1 MEDDVPVVQGD
12 WTKAINEATVWSGA
26 VTVKGTV
33 YVNAELTI
41 KPGTVVTFC
50 EDAQLY
56 VQNEGCIKAVG
67 LADTVIV
74 LKAHEQGADWQRIYI
89 NDNADKSSKFAYCHI
104 SGAKKAIE
112 VYVLNTCYLTN
123 ILFPFSNAMVVF
135 LSWPG

>member
-41 KPGTVVTFC
+41 KPGTVVTFR

-56 VQNEGCIKAVG
+56 VQNEGSISFIMHHSTAV
-67 LADTVIV
+67 LPKLLSKVPLQQPSA
-74 LKAHEQGADWQRIYI
+74 
-89 NDNADKSSKFAYCHI
+89 SSQKQLLYTQ
-104 SGAKKAIE
+104 S
-112 VYVLNTCYLTN
+112 
-123 ILFPFSNAMVVF
+123 M
-135 LSWPG
+135 